1 MQHDETLEQWTFKSV
16 PPMKNQCCTKCAPGK
31 RLPLDDIKKDHAR
44 LNAHLSS
51 NYFDFFPLPLLVLN
65 SQRQIVFNNKAFTNI
80 IGVDDI
86 EAFLAKRPGEAMG
99 CVYAKNGDNGC
110 GTSEQCR
117 ECGALRAILETMHNK
132 ENAMYDC
139 QLLLKN
145 DEGVTSALDV
155 RVFTSPW
162 ETDEG
167 TYVVVTF
174 LDIGHEKR
182 RQVLER
188 IFFHDILNSAGGTRS
203 LVDILL
209 DEVPEHSKE
218 IVNLVRSSL
227 FALVDEI
234 QKQKQLLAVEKNEY
248 TVLNITLQGL
258 EIVQSIIN
266 EYSAH
271 PKAMERYLRIDE
283 KSINVTV
290 YSDFTLL
297 RRILVNMLM
306 NALEATPAGGM
317 VTLGLSREGD
327 KAVFWVKNSTV
338 MSESVKLQ
346 VFKRSFSTKGQD
358 RGLGTYSMKLLT
370 ENYLGGEVGFK
381 SEPPDGTTF
390 RLTLKSHQASL

>member
-1 MQHDETLEQWTFKSV
+1 
-16 PPMKNQCCTKCAPGK
+16 MKNQCCTKCAPGQ
-31 RLPLDDIKKDHAR
+31 RLSLEDVKKDTVR
-44 LNAHLSS
+44 LDAHLCS
-51 NYFDFFPLPLLVLN
+51 NYFNFFPLPLLVLN
-65 SQRQIVFNNKAFTNI
+65 SYRQIVFSNKAFIKI
-80 IGVDDI
+80 IGVDSI

-99 CVYAKNGDNGC
+99 CVYAKSADNGC

-117 ECGALRAILETMHNK
+117 ECGALRAILETMHTK

-139 QLLLKN
+139 QLLLKD

-155 RVFTSPW
+155 RVFASPW
-162 ETDEG
+162 ETGEG

-174 LDIGHEKR
+174 LDIGNEKR
-182 RQVLER
+182 RRILER
-188 IFFHDILNSAGGTRS
+188 IFFHDILNSAGGARN

-234 QKQKQLLAVEKNEY
+234 QKQKQLLALEKNEY
-248 TVLNITLQGL
+248 TVSNITLQGL
-258 EIVQSIIN
+258 EIVQSITD

-271 PKAMERYLRIDE
+271 PKALEKYLHIDE
-283 KSINVTV
+283 CSINVTV

-327 KAVFWVKNSTV
+327 KAVFWIKNSTV

-370 ENYLGGEVGFK
+370 ENYLGGEVGFS
-381 SEPPDGTTF
+381 SESPDGTTF
-390 RLTLKSHQASL
+390 WVKLKSQ